1 MRGGAAAPRGMN
13 KIHALAA
20 ILLALCFTAG
30 CAEKSAPATATR
42 SAPTLASSAAP
53 AGGEMKAGAPIAV
66 GRSLIVTMEVGIT
79 VADVDKAR
87 TTIRDELERAGGY
100 VADASSSGMDES
112 RTVRME
118 LRVPAT
124 KVRGIRAALGGI
136 GEVTTDVEKV
146 QDVTEERADLEA
158 RLNNARTEE
167 KRVLEIMTAKTGA
180 IHEVLEAEKELARI
194 RESIERMEAQKRS
207 LEGRIDL
214 ATVNVTLS
222 TQHGPPAWQTPGKSI
237 GAAARGGAKFA
248 AATAVY
254 AAMAFVAA
262 APLLLPIAA
271 MVLAI
276 VFMMRSRR
284 RTNDVAPAG

>member
-1 MRGGAAAPRGMN
+1 M
-13 KIHALAA
+13 KQIQALAA
-20 ILLALCFTAG
+20 VVLALSFVAG
-30 CAEKSAPATATR
+30 CAEKSAPAG
-42 SAPTLASSAAP
+42 SSPSVASSAAP
-53 AGGEMKAGAPIAV
+53 SGGEMKAGAPIAV
-66 GRSLIVTMEVGIT
+66 GRSLIVTMEVGLT

-87 TTIRDELERAGGY
+87 ASIREELEKAGGY
-100 VADASSSGMDES
+100 VADASSSGMDDN
-112 RTVRME
+112 RVVRME

-158 RLNNARTEE
+158 RLHNARTEE

-214 ATVNVTLS
+214 ATVHVTLS
-222 TQHGPPAWQTPGKSI
+222 MQHGPAAWQTPGKSI
-237 GAAARGGAKFA
+237 VSAARGGARFA

-254 AAMAFVAA
+254 AAMACVAS
-262 APLLLPIAA
+262 APVLLPIAA
-271 MVLAI
+271 VVLAI
-276 VFMMRSRR
+276 ALVMRSRR
-284 RTNDVAPAG
+284 RAGMTATPAG